1 MSCTRSELFDPPG
14 AGRGDENEENTG
26 EEEVFDCNSHHA
38 SSKPDQL
45 ESTLSTT
52 MVEFCSDL
60 QPRQSLLPPRSPPA
74 ASQLNHLNSLTGA
87 AGSGNHWKG
96 RIKKQPILI
105 QRTKWE
111 GISWYNKKK
120 SKKILGIL
128 KMESFWH
135 KLPEFW
141 PQSSV
146 WIQPKSC
153 LVSIISFAATTLLHR
168 VLLQCFRHALCLN
181 FSAVL
186 SFRSCGDFKLPA
198 PLLLLLLEL
207 LLLLRWLHIAEL
219 THPRDETGNTKCRL
233 EKNV

>member
-1 MSCTRSELFDPPG
+1 
-14 AGRGDENEENTG
+14 
-26 EEEVFDCNSHHA
+26 
-38 SSKPDQL
+38 
-45 ESTLSTT
+45 
-52 MVEFCSDL
+52 
-60 QPRQSLLPPRSPPA
+60 
-74 ASQLNHLNSLTGA
+74 
-87 AGSGNHWKG
+87 
-96 RIKKQPILI
+96 
-105 QRTKWE
+105 
-111 GISWYNKKK
+111 
-120 SKKILGIL
+120 
-128 KMESFWH
+128 MESFWH

-186 SFRSCGDFKLPA
+186 SFLSCGDFKLPA

-219 THPRDETGNTKCRL
+219 THPETKQGIPSADWKKMYKSKYSWFICCVLIFIVNNNIHRPAWDGCRDLN
-233 EKNV
+233 

>member
-1 MSCTRSELFDPPG
+1 
-14 AGRGDENEENTG
+14 
-26 EEEVFDCNSHHA
+26 
-38 SSKPDQL
+38 
-45 ESTLSTT
+45 
-52 MVEFCSDL
+52 
-60 QPRQSLLPPRSPPA
+60 
-74 ASQLNHLNSLTGA
+74 
-87 AGSGNHWKG
+87 
-96 RIKKQPILI
+96 
-105 QRTKWE
+105 
-111 GISWYNKKK
+111 
-120 SKKILGIL
+120 
-128 KMESFWH
+128 MESFWH

-186 SFRSCGDFKLPA
+186 SFLSCGDFKLPA

-233 EKNV
+233 ERKMYKSKYSWFICCVLIFIVNNNIHRPAWDGCRDLNQLDTALSKG

>member
-1 MSCTRSELFDPPG
+1 M
-14 AGRGDENEENTG
+14 
-26 EEEVFDCNSHHA
+26 
-38 SSKPDQL
+38 
-45 ESTLSTT
+45 
-52 MVEFCSDL
+52 
-60 QPRQSLLPPRSPPA
+60 
-74 ASQLNHLNSLTGA
+74 
-87 AGSGNHWKG
+87 
-96 RIKKQPILI
+96 
-105 QRTKWE
+105 
-111 GISWYNKKK
+111 
-120 SKKILGIL
+120 LGIL

-233 EKNV
+233 EKKCINPSILGLYAVSLFSLSIITSIDRYGMDVEISTN